1 MLKYSETAAIG
12 FASAGHTLCHLLV
25 VLFPT
30 VLLALEVEMEL
41 SYKELAALAVPAA
54 FLFGAGALPA
64 GWLGDR
70 WSKTNLLE
78 IFFYGTGA
86 STIITGFAHTPL
98 MLGIGLAGIGLFAS
112 IYHPVGM
119 SWLVSRTSKTG
130 TALGV
135 NGLFGSFGFVLAP
148 LVAGSLTGLWSW
160 RVAFIIPGIV
170 CLCVGILFS
179 ISLRTFLEDVENP
192 IHKAAYESSS
202 SKNIWMTFGLMG
214 MALFLSGMFHQI
226 VQFSLPKDFDLR
238 VLLTSGSLLGTGSMV
253 SLVYGAGAIGQL
265 LCGRL
270 ADHYSERQLY
280 CSLFLITV
288 PIVALASQLTEI
300 PLVLSMMLAVFL
312 SSGAL
317 PVENT
322 LLVRYAPSH
331 RHGMV
336 FGSKLLLGFG
346 FSASGIYLSGWIYDL
361 SGSFNWLYALLV
373 MLASA
378 VAIIAFFLPGQ
389 RVLQPA

>member
-1 MLKYSETAAIG
+1 MLKNAEKAAIG

-25 VLFPT
+25 LLFPT

-148 LVAGSLTGLWSW
+148 LVAG
-160 RVAFIIPGIV
+160 
-170 CLCVGILFS
+170 
-179 ISLRTFLEDVENP
+179 
-192 IHKAAYESSS
+192 
-202 SKNIWMTFGLMG
+202 
-214 MALFLSGMFHQI
+214 
-226 VQFSLPKDFDLR
+226 
-238 VLLTSGSLLGTGSMV
+238 
-253 SLVYGAGAIGQL
+253 
-265 LCGRL
+265 
-270 ADHYSERQLY
+270 
-280 CSLFLITV
+280 
-288 PIVALASQLTEI
+288 
-300 PLVLSMMLAVFL
+300 
-312 SSGAL
+312 
-317 PVENT
+317 
-322 LLVRYAPSH
+322 
-331 RHGMV
+331 
-336 FGSKLLLGFG
+336 
-346 FSASGIYLSGWIYDL
+346 
-361 SGSFNWLYALLV
+361 
-373 MLASA
+373 
-378 VAIIAFFLPGQ
+378 
-389 RVLQPA
+389 